1 MHRFKDIVCLYLP
14 PEVPRKTTV
23 EYFPCVYIEA
33 DIAFNDI
40 RTGYRGAVKLA
51 RALKIYESH
60 AFPGWSEEIIHDATI
75 DRIQETQPRAARL
88 RQPPQFM
95 DAEFIDS
102 VKKRYIEYLTRTWK
116 KSLYYNSE
124 LNIYSGAGE
133 SREEFIVRCREQFS
147 GQVREELN
155 QTRVI
160 FNRMQEQLKEK
171 YLGIGETE
179 LSESVSITPEATDKD
194 IFSRYAERIA
204 TLFLNAT
211 SGAVAAEAGVQ
222 RMDKK
227 SELEERFISLT
238 AEARRKIALIHDSY
252 EKKTGLVDEY
262 ILRPNLKNIQCER
275 SGILWATSE
284 NPEIKACAFDKS
296 GVYTR

>member
-1 MHRFKDIVCLYLP
+1 MHKFKDIVCLYLP

-23 EYFPCVYIEA
+23 EYFPCIYIEA

-40 RTGYRGAVKLA
+40 RTGYRGAAKLA
-51 RALKIYESH
+51 RALKVYDSH
-60 AFPGWSEEIIHDATI
+60 AFPGWSEEIIYDGI
-75 DRIQETQPRAARL
+75 IEKIQETQPRAARL

-102 VKKRYIEYLTRTWK
+102 VKKRYIDYLTRTWK

-147 GQVREELN
+147 EQVREELN
-155 QTRVI
+155 QQRVI

-171 YLGIGETE
+171 YLGISETE
-179 LSESVSITPEATDKD
+179 LPESASITPETTDKD
-194 IFSRYAERIA
+194 IISRYAERIA
-204 TLFLNAT
+204 ALFLNAA
-211 SGAVAAEAGVQ
+211 SEADMVETDVP

-227 SELEERFISLT
+227 SELEERFVALT
-238 AEARRKIALIHDSY
+238 AEARRKIAFLYDSY
-252 EKKTGLVDEY
+252 EKKTELVDEY

-275 SGILWATSE
+275 SGILWIPRPAE
-284 NPEIKACAFDKS
+284 
-296 GVYTR
+296 